1 MMAGFTEN
9 NEVKR
14 GFGANSFGG
23 FRTGGFGFGFSEDT
37 LEERKREKIESG
49 GFEPVSGGFGGSVGF
64 GFGKGPMGFSGSK
77 GFGGSS
83 GIGGLFGFGA
93 DQPEEEEKFPR
104 FGGGFYD
111 DTNAFGS
118 FRDNNSEDES
128 DFERFVLDIY
138 HMSDCLSSSK
148 VDKNLLSRFYRN
160 KRLEFPNLQSLK
172 KLQRLKILIFMHVS
186 MIVWRRG
193 RAKKGVELV
202 YLKIHVTKEFE

>member
-1 MMAGFTEN
+1 MMPGFTEN

-64 GFGKGPMGFSGSK
+64 GSGKGPMGFSGSK

-118 FRDNNSEDES
+118 FRDNNSEDDS
-128 DFERFVLDIY
+128 DFERFVLDKY
-138 HMSDCLSSSK
+138 HMSDWLSSSR
-148 VDKNLLSRFYRN
+148 VDKNLLSRICRN
-160 KRLEFPNLQSLK
+160 KRLVFKFTILQ
-172 KLQRLKILIFMHVS
+172 KITTTKNSYLNARIHDCM
-186 MIVWRRG
+186 WAG
-193 RAKKGVELV
+193 GGTKKGVGVGLFKNTCN
-202 YLKIHVTKEFE
+202 KII